1 VLRTMERSPEFWSRR
16 NYRAKVKT
24 PLEFV
29 ASAFRATETDPSN
42 LGAIV
47 NVLRTMG
54 EPLYQMQPPTGYPMT
69 AEHWMNSAALIDRL
83 NFSLQLA
90 GGKLGNTA
98 FDAPRLL
105 ATGLLAREAEPA
117 RSAIRRISV
126 DRTRTESPSGREE
139 AIALMEQ
146 MVVGGAVSAKTGE
159 VMLKQISANGASG
172 SSADSTQTL
181 NTIAALLLGS
191 PEFQLK

>member
-1 VLRTMERSPEFWSRR
+1 MERSPEFWSRQC
-16 NYRAKVKT
+16 YRAKVKT

-42 LGAIV
+42 PGAIV

-69 AEHWMNSAALIDRL
+69 ADHWMNSAALVDRL
-83 NFSLQLA
+83 NFSLRLT
-90 GGKLGNTA
+90 GGKLGNTP

-105 ATGLLAREAEPA
+105 ATGLLAREAGPA
-117 RSAIRRISV
+117 KSAIRRVSV
-126 DRTRTESPSGREE
+126 EEGAAPPPSGREE

-146 MVVGGAVSAKTGE
+146 LVVGGTVSAKTSD
-159 VMLKQISANGASG
+159 VILKQISDNAASG

-181 NTIAALLLGS
+181 NTIAALILGS